1 MASDRHG
8 RPDRVTVV
16 LDTNALMMPAQ
27 FGVDLF
33 EGLRELLGGYDAL
46 VPAEV
51 VYELR
56 GLAQG
61 HGNNAAAARFG
72 LTVAARCM
80 LLPPYEADI
89 PVDDKVIR
97 YAEMFNAVVVTN
109 DKNLK
114 DRLLNLLIPVV
125 VLRSRSRLE
134 LIGR

>member
-8 RPDRVTVV
+8 HSDRVNVV

-61 HGNNAAAARFG
+61 RGNNAAAARFG
-72 LTVAARCM
+72 LTVAARCTV
-80 LLPPYEADI
+80 LPPLDEEV

-97 YAEMFNAVVVTN
+97 TAEMFNAVVVTN
-109 DKNLK
+109 DKKLK
-114 DRLLNLLIPVV
+114 DRLLSLRIPVV

-134 LIGR
+134 LMGK

>member
-8 RPDRVTVV
+8 CPDRVTVV

-33 EGLRELLGGYDAL
+33 EGLRELLGGYDVL

-61 HGNNAAAARFG
+61 RGNNAAAARFG
-72 LTVAARCM
+72 LTVAAHCTV
-80 LLPPYEADI
+80 LPPHEDDV

-97 YAEMFNAVVVTN
+97 SAEMFNAVVVTN
-109 DKNLK
+109 DKKLK
-114 DRLLNLLIPVV
+114 DRLLSLRIPVV

-134 LIGR
+134 LIGK